1 MRTAPVYPAE
11 NAVCRTKKDSNEIL
25 KKIGINIGMGLGM
38 FVLIFVLVLFIQKM

>member
-11 NAVCRTKKDSNEIL
+11 KTVCRTKKDSNEIL